1 MSGRPIVVLS
11 LHWDHGESEVGFVT
25 RSIAGAASRCADVA
39 VGAPGPAG
47 TTRPDGAF
55 DVVLLGERGSLR
67 LPRGFAPKGSV
78 IVVDEATSELTTLAV
93 ASEPHANFYLTRGEG
108 EPGDAW
114 HPLELVERPGQ
125 TVPSIYLS
133 VPVNRLAERHRH
145 HGFGFTDYF
154 LVLSA
159 GAGAG
164 AVEGLPDA
172 AAWLTAA
179 FPEHDV
185 VVVEDAKAS
194 AWKNRSLRG
203 TVPVTTRMDLWR
215 LLAHARVC
223 VDVGPGPLIARECVE
238 ALRFAT
244 PIIVP
249 SDSGVAAVH
258 AAASGG
264 ATYSEPAEL
273 LGHVARLEDATERS
287 EMARRARSYGDDQY
301 GDPARFVA
309 SVVAALTPRL
319 NDQTSV

>member
-1 MSGRPIVVLS
+1 MSGQPIVILS
-11 LHWDHGESEVGFVT
+11 LHWDHEEREVGFVT
-25 RSIAGAASRCADVA
+25 RSIAGAATRCAYVA
-39 VGAPGPAG
+39 VGTPGPPG

-55 DVVLLGERGSLR
+55 DLVLLGARGSLR

-78 IVVDEATSELTTLAV
+78 VVIDEATSELTALAA
-93 ASEPHANFYLTRGEG
+93 ASEPHATFYLTGGGG
-108 EPGDAW
+108 EPRDACR
-114 HPLELVERPGQ
+114 PLEVVERPGL
-125 TVPSIYLS
+125 TVPSIHLS

-145 HGFGFTDYF
+145 HGFGFTDYL
-154 LVLSA
+154 LVLS
-159 GAGAG
+159 AGAG

-179 FPEHDV
+179 FPENDV
-185 VVVEDAKAS
+185 VVVEDATAS

-249 SDSGVAAVH
+249 ADSGVAAVH

-264 ATYSEPAEL
+264 ATYSESAEL

-287 EMARRARSYGDDQY
+287 EMARRARSYGDDQF

-309 SVVAALTPRL
+309 SVGAALTR
-319 NDQTSV
+319 D